1 MPETK
6 SATQRALRTAA
17 QTAIGS
23 IGATAVFS
31 KVDWAVVGRTVLS
44 SAVLSYLTSLSGLPE
59 CKPPQLAQAGVGTA

>member
-1 MPETK
+1 MIAWIK
-6 SATQRALRTAA
+6 AATVRALRTAA

-31 KVDWAVVGRTVLS
+31 QVNWAVVGGTVLS

-59 CKPPQLAQAGVGTA
+59 CKPPVAADASQTP